1 MDEVRDLMEGVKNLS
16 LQGKRNTF
24 PTARHPRA
32 RAGQKHYYE
41 DAILRLLCVSIV
53 ISDLYHVYETKIS
66 LLTTLYTFFYYV
78 NKTC

>member
-53 ISDLYHVYETKIS
+53 ATYALNFMKPKLESFNNSIYL
-66 LLTTLYTFFYYV
+66 FYYV
-78 NKTC
+78 NKQS